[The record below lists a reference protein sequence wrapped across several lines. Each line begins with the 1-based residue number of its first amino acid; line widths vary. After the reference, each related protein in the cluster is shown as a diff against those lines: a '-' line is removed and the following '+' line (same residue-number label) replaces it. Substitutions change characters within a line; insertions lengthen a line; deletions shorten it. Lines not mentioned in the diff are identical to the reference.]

1 MLGEMLEKYLDRIVH
16 SEEIPPVLTKFSI
29 GKVLPVNKGDI
40 IKITN
45 YGEARMYKILEIDG
59 DTYSVEKLPNQ
70 EPVFEITY
78 D

>member
-1 MLGEMLEKYLDRIVH
+1 
-16 SEEIPPVLTKFSI
+16 
-29 GKVLPVNKGDI
+29 
-40 IKITN
+40 
-45 YGEARMYKILEIDG
+45 MYKILEIDG